1 MAWRHRT
8 SEEKKAHFTGDPNWL
23 QRCYDEVRARE
34 ASYNS
39 SLSYGDTSNLC
50 NDLYTKYY

>member
-8 SEEKKAHFTGDPNWL
+8 SEEKEAHFTGDPNWL
-23 QRCYDEVRARE
+23 QRCYDEARACE

-50 NDLYTKYY
+50 NDLYAKYY